1 MESRQR
7 RAVERGRIIGMREAG
22 HSISE
27 IARDL
32 GLTRQT
38 VQRWLTRW
46 EESGNLEDRQ
56 RSGRPKM
63 TSAEDTAGIRAAVE
77 RNPFTNSDSVRE
89 QLGLDVSDRTIRRRL
104 HESGI
109 HHHVPAKKMIFMQ
122 DNCPVHKARVVQCW
136 FEERMEQI
144 EFLPWPALSP
154 DLNPIENVWAQ
165 IVNA

>member
-77 RNPFTNSDSVRE
+77 RNPFTNSVSVRE
-89 QLGLDVSDRTIRRRL
+89 QLEKI
-104 HESGI
+104 
-109 HHHVPAKKMIFMQ
+109 IFMQ
-122 DNCPVHKARVVQCW
+122 DNCPVHKARVVQRW

-144 EFLPWPALSP
+144 ELLPWPALSP
-154 DLNPIENVWAQ
+154 DLRKFY
-165 IVNA
+165 

>member
-77 RNPFTNSDSVRE
+77 RNPFTNSVSGGSALVRGE
-89 QLGLDVSDRTIRRRL
+89 DGTD
-104 HESGI
+104 
-109 HHHVPAKKMIFMQ
+109 
-122 DNCPVHKARVVQCW
+122 
-136 FEERMEQI
+136 
-144 EFLPWPALSP
+144 
-154 DLNPIENVWAQ
+154 
-165 IVNA
+165 

>member
-46 EESGNLEDRQ
+46 EESGNLEDRP
-56 RSGRPKM
+56 RSGKPKM

-77 RNPFTNSDSVRE
+77 RNPFTNSVSVRE
-89 QLGLDVSDRTIRRRL
+89 QLGLESLDVSDRTIRRRL
-104 HESGI
+104 HESRI
-109 HHHVPAKKMIFMQ
+109 HHHVPATKGGIPLRQHFGNMWHATLLHILSAIPLVQQEATYSMRLCGMQ
-122 DNCPVHKARVVQCW
+122 HISTC
-136 FEERMEQI
+136 
-144 EFLPWPALSP
+144 
-154 DLNPIENVWAQ
+154 
-165 IVNA
+165 

>member
-7 RAVERGRIIGMREAG
+7 RAVERGSIIGMREAG

-77 RNPFTNSDSVRE
+77 RNPFTNSVSVRE
-89 QLGLDVSDRTIRRRL
+89 QLGLDVSDRKIRRRL
-104 HESGI
+104 HEITVRSTKPG
-109 HHHVPAKKMIFMQ
+109 
-122 DNCPVHKARVVQCW
+122 W
-136 FEERMEQI
+136 FSVGSRRGGNR
-144 EFLPWPALSP
+144 LSSCHGQ
-154 DLNPIENVWAQ
+154 LCLLI
-165 IVNA
+165 